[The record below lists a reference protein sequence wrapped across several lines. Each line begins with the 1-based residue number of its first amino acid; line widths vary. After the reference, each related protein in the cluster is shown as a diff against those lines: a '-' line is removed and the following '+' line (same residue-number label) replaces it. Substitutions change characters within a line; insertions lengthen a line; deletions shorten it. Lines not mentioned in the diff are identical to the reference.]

1 MKTIHYSKSSYQKN
15 KSYYKQNIKN
25 KPIEQIKKP
34 KNTRKMKNY
43 QNIQK
48 EKLYNCDWKKKE
60 DGDDQEEFFAC

>member
-1 MKTIHYSKSSYQKN
+1 MQIENQERQMTYGLWRNQE
-15 KSYYKQNIKN
+15 NIKN